1 MSSTLNKKNSKSARD
16 TDKIVAEQ
24 QDDVIANDVINNDL
38 VVYNEDESDSDL
50 LNVESAE
57 ENGTQLVVSDDFSLV
72 DASENEIIRKYI
84 QQISKFP
91 MLSQEEEEKLLKE
104 YLDNNNQKAGQ
115 MIILS
120 HLRLVVKIAMK
131 YRRYGLNLMDII
143 AEGNTG
149 LMKALQKF
157 DRSKNTRFSTYA
169 VLWVRACVQ
178 EFILK
183 SWSLVKV
190 GSVALRK
197 QLLFNLGNIKKML
210 HIDNETSKEEQEKRL
225 AEHFGVS
232 KDEFNEAQKALRN
245 RDITLDAPANENND
259 NITILDTI
267 SMDNGD
273 FDNFFADEE
282 EKKYKMRIFNESLSI
297 LDERQR
303 EIIILRYLSDNKAT
317 LEELSKKYQIS
328 KERVRQIEENGIKK
342 LKHFAENYDKDK

>member
-16 TDKIVAEQ
+16 NDKIVVEQ
-24 QDDVIANDVINNDL
+24 KDDVIANDVINNDL

-50 LNVESAE
+50 LNVESAG

-72 DASENEIIRKYI
+72 DASENEILRKYI

-91 MLSQEEEEKLLKE
+91 VLTQQEEERLLSE

-178 EFILK
+178 EFVLK

-190 GSVALRK
+190 GSITLRK

-225 AEHFGVS
+225 ANHFGVS
-232 KDEFNEAQKALRN
+232 KDEFSEAQKALRN
-245 RDITLDAPANENND
+245 RDITLDAPVNDNNENL
-259 NITILDTI
+259 TLLDTI
-267 SMDNGD
+267 SRDSGD
-273 FDNFFADEE
+273 FENIFADEE
-282 EKKYKMRIFNESLSI
+282 DKKYKMKIFHESLSI

-303 EIIILRYLSDNKAT
+303 EVIISRYLSENKAT
-317 LEELSKKYQIS
+317 LDDLSKKYNIS
-328 KERVRQIEENGIKK
+328 KERVRQIEESGIKK
-342 LKHFAENYDKDK
+342 LKQFAEEYDK